1 MTEET
6 RSVPNSSAALNDEL
20 LRKDHKPG
28 SPRRN
33 TKEFIIEKIL
43 AVADE
48 NHLELQVSNTKLKR
62 MNKEKLNAL
71 LGEMLAESVKVQMKE
86 AVHASSTD
94 DSVIALASLRMV
106 HDIVATGVE
115 QGLNSVLP
123 PYGYRVDGF
132 ARGLKHP
139 VTSQCIDDCLK
150 EIAAEND
157 VLQYIKSPYARLA
170 IAWSGSMVG
179 SIRRVRMAENKFR
192 YNNNNRRNG
201 PPNMGPRKTAPE
213 VAV

>member
-1 MTEET
+1 
-6 RSVPNSSAALNDEL
+6 
-20 LRKDHKPG
+20 
-28 SPRRN
+28 
-33 TKEFIIEKIL
+33 
-43 AVADE
+43 
-48 NHLELQVSNTKLKR
+48 
-62 MNKEKLNAL
+62 
-71 LGEMLAESVKVQMKE
+71 MKE

-179 SIRRVRMAENKFR
+179 SIRRVKWSSH
-192 YNNNNRRNG
+192 
-201 PPNMGPRKTAPE
+201 E